1 MVPALDQ
8 VLTDAAEAGAHEA
21 VIGMAHRG
29 RLNVLAHIVG
39 VTYEAILAEFEAG
52 RGGRGAQKGG
62 SDDVKY
68 HLGAEGTFR
77 TPDGTRAAA

>member
-1 MVPALDQ
+1 MVPMLDQ

-52 RGGRGAQKGG
+52 RGGTRRA
-62 SDDVKY
+62 
-68 HLGAEGTFR
+68 R
-77 TPDGTRAAA
+77 RAAPTT